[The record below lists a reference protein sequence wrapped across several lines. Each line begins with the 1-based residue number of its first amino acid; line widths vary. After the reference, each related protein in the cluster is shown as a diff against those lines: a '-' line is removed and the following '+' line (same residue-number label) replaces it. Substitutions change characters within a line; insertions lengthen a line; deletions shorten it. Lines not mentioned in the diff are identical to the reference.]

1 MLIRKGVKLL
11 EEQEGDGDVVQRQRE
26 YMLSIRLT
34 LNQGEIVASPVVFSR
49 PDLRQREDGFFDYR
63 TRISREWLIP
73 GLLYTLQGMRIGG
86 YRKVAISPHL
96 AYGDKGI
103 PDTIPPNAVLIAE
116 IRVVEK
122 VEKAVPKKKRREPE
136 VTEVETLTQDQLC
149 QRYQIDRLTLW
160 RRRKDGH
167 LPAPILMGRTVRWR
181 LSTIEEWEANGR
193 PRVSPSLHEEEI
205 DLNASQMHDL
215 MLELALLIDEAGQ
228 WYGPPLERLLN
239 NEDAAIHQWGNV
251 RNILEPIPVGQ
262 PLDR

>member
-11 EEQEGDGDVVQRQRE
+11 EEQEGHGDVVQRQHE
-26 YMLSIRLT
+26 YILSIRLT
-34 LNQGEIVASPVVFSR
+34 LNRWEAIDPSSLSYYV
-49 PDLRQREDGFFDYR
+49 PDPRQKLREDGFFEHR
-63 TRISREWLIP
+63 TYVRRDLLIP
-73 GLLYTLQGMRIGG
+73 GLFYALQGMRVGG

-116 IRVVEK
+116 ISVVEE
-122 VEKAVPKKKRREPE
+122 VEKAVPKKKREEPE
-136 VTEVETLTQDQLC
+136 VTEAEMLTQDQLC

-193 PRVSPSLHEEEI
+193 PRVSPSLNEEELG
-205 DLNASQMHDL
+205 LNASQMLDL
-215 MLELALLIDEAGQ
+215 MLELALLIDKAGQ
-228 WYGPPLERLLN
+228 WHGPPVERLLN
-239 NEDAAIHQWGNV
+239 NEDAAMHQWGNL
-251 RNILEPIPVGQ
+251 RNLLEKV
-262 PLDR
+262 LSTKL